1 MNKFNNKGF
10 TFVEI
15 LAVIV
20 LIGIL
25 TGISIAAFS
34 RYKDNAIKSDFEA
47 LARSSYHAM
56 KEHMMDHPYEDTAS
70 LETLE
75 EENLL
80 SNRKDPG
87 AKEEDCT
94 GTVEVSKNTGVDG
107 KLDDGIYTVNLCCI

>member
-20 LIGIL
+20 LIGVL

-34 RYKDNAIKSDFEA
+34 RYKDNAIKSDYEA
-47 LARSSYHAM
+47 LAKSSYNAM
-56 KEHMMDHPYEDTAS
+56 EEYMMSHPYDDTVS

-75 EENLL
+75 DENLL

-87 AKEEDCT
+87 SKEEDCT
-94 GTVEVSKNTGVDG
+94 GTVEVSKNAGSNG
-107 KLDDGIYTVNLCCI
+107 